1 MAERLQGFAWL
12 AKKIREGKLEYPLSE
27 MDEKII
33 RGMANNNLN
42 MTKTAK
48 ALFTHRNTVLYHCD
62 KIKKRTG
69 ADPRDFYG
77 CYRLLDFICDMEGKT
92 WDGLK

>member
-12 AKKIREGKLEYPLSE
+12 AHKIREGKLQNPLTETDVSV
-27 MDEKII
+27 I
-33 RGMANNNLN
+33 RGMANNGLN
-42 MTKTAK
+42 MVKTGK
-48 ALFTHRNTVLYHCD
+48 ALFMHRNTVLYHCE
-62 KIKKRTG
+62 KIKKKTG

-77 CYRLLDFICDMEGKT
+77 CYRLLVFICDMEGKQ